1 MKVAPPPSP
10 HTHYPF
16 PLVVSERRKLF
27 GEPTS
32 EIQDLTQDIKGDLAR
47 LNRDIASLQDAVK
60 KRSSRYSGHMKSHSS
75 TVVVSLQ
82 VSGAHL
88 VLVEVPCTI

>member
-1 MKVAPPPSP
+1 M
-10 HTHYPF
+10 
-16 PLVVSERRKLF
+16 ERRKLF

-47 LNRDIASLQDAVK
+47 LNSDIGQLRDLV
-60 KRSSRYSGHMKSHSS
+60 RSRSGGYSNHMKSHSN

-82 VSGAHL
+82 VSHEEHNL
-88 VLVEVPCTI
+88 VMFGM